1 MSEHAPVYLIDDD
14 SSFLVAQSR
23 MLRLAGL
30 EVLSFAS
37 ARQFLSEVSTHSRG
51 CVVTDLLMPE
61 MNGLELQRELTHKGV
76 ALPVVFLSAYG
87 RIPDS
92 VCAMRAGA
100 MDFIEKRATHGDL
113 LEAIQRALQRDAAEH
128 GDRVKCVELRARFA
142 RLTRREREVVQHV
155 LRGRL
160 NKQIAATLGITTRTV
175 KLHRT
180 AIRAKFGIRSA
191 VELATLAHDAQLF
204 EAIPDSRQH

>member
-1 MSEHAPVYLIDDD
+1 MNEHGPVYLVDDD
-14 SSFLVAQSR
+14 SSFLTAQSR
-23 MLRLAGL
+23 MLRLAGH
-30 EVLSFAS
+30 EVLSFTS
-37 ARQFLSEVSTHSRG
+37 ARRFLSEVAPQSRG

-61 MNGLELQRELTHKGV
+61 MNGLELQRELTNRGV

-100 MDFIEKRATHGDL
+100 VDFIEKRATHGEL
-113 LEAIQRALQRDAAEH
+113 LEAIQRALQRDAAEQ
-128 GDRVKCVELRARFA
+128 GDRVKLVELRAKFA

-155 LRGRL
+155 LSGRL

-191 VELATLAHDAQLF
+191 VELATLAYGARLF
-204 EAIPDSRQH
+204 ESIPDSRGH